1 MARARGVKGMILLLV
16 GVFGA
21 LGCVVRFLMEFAV
34 RLRHPTQRPFG
45 TVAANV
51 IGTGL
56 AGWATYKLTG
66 TNDAHIHQ
74 IMQLENKWFALLTI
88 HESSMKP
95 HEITES
101 KEVWVRWGNITQKA
115 SEIERVAMRK
125 ETEKVPSIDELAQ
138 HEKASDKHR
147 DLTMGMAILVLAL
160 MIFLPIR
167 FEGFWA
173 SGFGLFKFINVET
186 FVFLI
191 IFLAIVVVGWVFLAD
206 TFPALLLRTVRRTAL
221 PYLLGYALFTL
232 LVSFINLAISLYPE
246 STKMFFATSFV
257 NFLIICIVDFL
268 VLSLM
273 VALLHFPMTRY
284 YESLKDEEYKPNSK
298 NEFGELIK
306 SIRRYDKFVRKKLFA
321 TTVLVLILLTVGIVP
336 LDLHFNLFTP
346 SYQNKGGTFSH
357 LYPFFSPSSDELY
370 VFIFSFRNGPNLIQS
385 EYKFYRLAQT
395 EYVIYPAKLPLSN
408 LICIPNPTNITSGS
422 TQYPSIDPTYSTYP
436 NTNIGSVY
444 ANVSKGLSYVFVP
457 NDYNFTAI
465 DFDVTGIKEPGS
477 VDLTYWKLVNPD
489 VSITTANPVYT
500 NFGNGT
506 WLENYTYTI
515 SNTEKIPL
523 TIMDLD
529 FDRFSYQVVND
540 STTQVYV
547 NGQISPFAHFVID
560 HERLGLWIY
569 LGANNSLSLSVTH
582 QSSDIS

>member
-1 MARARGVKGMILLLV
+1 
-16 GVFGA
+16 
-21 LGCVVRFLMEFAV
+21 
-34 RLRHPTQRPFG
+34 
-45 TVAANV
+45 
-51 IGTGL
+51 
-56 AGWATYKLTG
+56 
-66 TNDAHIHQ
+66 
-74 IMQLENKWFALLTI
+74 
-88 HESSMKP
+88 
-95 HEITES
+95 
-101 KEVWVRWGNITQKA
+101 
-115 SEIERVAMRK
+115 
-125 ETEKVPSIDELAQ
+125 
-138 HEKASDKHR
+138 
-147 DLTMGMAILVLAL
+147 
-160 MIFLPIR
+160 
-167 FEGFWA
+167 
-173 SGFGLFKFINVET
+173 
-186 FVFLI
+186 
-191 IFLAIVVVGWVFLAD
+191 
-206 TFPALLLRTVRRTAL
+206 
-221 PYLLGYALFTL
+221 
-232 LVSFINLAISLYPE
+232 
-246 STKMFFATSFV
+246 
-257 NFLIICIVDFL
+257 
-268 VLSLM
+268 
-273 VALLHFPMTRY
+273 
-284 YESLKDEEYKPNSK
+284 
-298 NEFGELIK
+298 
-306 SIRRYDKFVRKKLFA
+306 
-321 TTVLVLILLTVGIVP
+321 
-336 LDLHFNLFTP
+336 
-346 SYQNKGGTFSH
+346 